1 MKGFEDMNFDH
12 NRLREARLKK
22 NWTLEEMAN
31 LMNMD
36 LAAYWRLE
44 KGKTKV
50 KAEQLIM
57 FMKFFDQPYIYFF
70 ETNTHLRTIT
80 FEVECIPEKMQVM
93 YKFLKNHPDIVK
105 GWEETKLKVEQE
117 LYPTCI
123 DKNEK
128 ILLKNTE

>member
-1 MKGFEDMNFDH
+1 MNFDH

>member
-1 MKGFEDMNFDH
+1 MKGFEAMNFDH
-12 NRLREARLKK
+12 NRLREARLNKK
-22 NWTLEEMAN
+22 WTLEEMAN

-57 FMKFFDQPYIYFF
+57 FMKFFDQPYVYFF

-128 ILLKNTE
+128 SY